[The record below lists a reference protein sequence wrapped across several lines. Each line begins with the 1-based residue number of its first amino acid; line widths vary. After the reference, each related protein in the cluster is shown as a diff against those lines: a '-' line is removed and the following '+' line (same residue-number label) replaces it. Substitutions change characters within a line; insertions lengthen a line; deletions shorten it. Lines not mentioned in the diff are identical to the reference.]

1 MTKEKRSLRSPL
13 FTTFRCRG
21 FPSNAQGRMEAL
33 QANHERPA
41 NPHERALPFNG
52 VHPHGP
58 PCESRAEAPEPSCL
72 RSIARN
78 KGSNG
83 KRNCDKLHIAARRLV
98 ALAHYFS
105 KQVLKTI
112 LLLSSLALGALAPAA
127 VEAKSSCGVASYYGP
142 GFHGR
147 TTANGERFNAYGLTA
162 AHRSLPFGSRVK
174 VVNQDTGRS
183 VTIRVN
189 DDGPHIPGRII
200 DLSEGA
206 FQQIASLGSG
216 IARVCITRV

>member
-1 MTKEKRSLRSPL
+1 MD
-13 FTTFRCRG
+13 
-21 FPSNAQGRMEAL
+21 AL

-41 NPHERALPFNG
+41 NPHERAHPFSS

-78 KGSNG
+78 GGSNG
-83 KRNCDKLHIAARRLV
+83 KGNCDKLHIAAGRLV

-127 VEAKSSCGVASYYGP
+127 VEAKSSCGIASYYGP

-147 TTANGERFNAYGLTA
+147 TTANGERFDSQAMTF
-162 AHRSLPFGSRVK
+162 AHRTMPFGTKIK
-174 VVNQDTGRS
+174 VVNQDNGRS
-183 VTIRVN
+183 VILRGN
-189 DDGPHIPGRII
+189 DRGPFHGSRII

-206 FQQIASLGSG
+206 FARIASTSQGL
-216 IARVCITRV
+216 ARVCISRL